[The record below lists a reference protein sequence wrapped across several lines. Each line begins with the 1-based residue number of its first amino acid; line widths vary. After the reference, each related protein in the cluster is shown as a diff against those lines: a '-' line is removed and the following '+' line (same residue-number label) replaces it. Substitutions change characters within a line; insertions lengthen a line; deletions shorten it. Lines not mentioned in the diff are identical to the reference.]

1 MYPFGCNWF
10 GLDLSHK
17 PTPEGVRPRTDL
29 GEGSG
34 LSKPYVFQR
43 QIGKIREYGQTTREC
58 YTDKGKTDV
67 HCRKRRDKKIK
78 TVQNKLSE

>member
-29 GEGSG
+29 GEGSS

-43 QIGKIREYGQTTREC
+43 QIGKIREYGKQQGNAILIKEKLMCTVEKEET
-58 YTDKGKTDV
+58 
-67 HCRKRRDKKIK
+67 KR
-78 TVQNKLSE
+78 